1 MSEETNVTDVE
12 SMFDEIREKRWQLF
26 LWYHPYR
33 NSMEYK
39 MQNYLAEEITKSI
52 NKSILENLLSTRSSV

>member
-1 MSEETNVTDVE
+1 MGEETNVTDVE
-12 SMFDEIREKRWQLF
+12 SMFDEIREKRS
-26 LWYHPYR
+26 YR

-39 MQNYLAEEITKSI
+39 MQNYLVEELTKSI

>member
-12 SMFDEIREKRWQLF
+12 SMFDEIREKRS
-26 LWYHPYR
+26 YR

-39 MQNYLAEEITKSI
+39 MQNYLAEELTKSI